1 MASLE
6 ERATKAEARMS
17 ELMTRLD
24 KIDGKLSGG
33 GAGGS
38 AQLREYQLDMLG
50 QLKQLRAKMV
60 AEGGAGSGSGGGG
73 ASAKEVDELKAANA
87 KLEEENGKLN
97 YRIKHLLRALD
108 EAEQS

>member
-17 ELMTRLD
+17 ELMARLD
-24 KIDGKLSGG
+24 RLDGKLNGG

-38 AQLREYQLDMLG
+38 EQLREYQLNMLG

-60 AEGGAGSGSGGGG
+60 AEGGTGSGGGG
-73 ASAKEVDELKAANA
+73 ASAKEVEELKAANA